1 MWTTLPQRALD
12 RGCWG
17 QASFLAFACIDSPMD
32 VFSLFQAT
40 PARPGSSRTVA
51 ARLRQ
56 SLTRLGLGLLIACLP
71 LGSQAQTPQYGG
83 TIVTTPGI
91 GLGTSADV
99 NGLNPLLTS
108 SAYDAQIESLLYQP
122 LIWIDRNLQI
132 DYRRSIAS
140 AITVSDDNT
149 VFTIDLHHR
158 WRWSDG
164 VPVTTADVAYT
175 YHTILKM
182 GPQYPDYEGGGVPT
196 EVKRFEVLGPYRL
209 RITTSHPVNPRWF
222 EFNGLGKLTP
232 LPAHAWAKDSI
243 HDMNDHL
250 EDPAYFQVIDGPFRL
265 TQFHLGR
272 SLTMAPNPAYSGSDK
287 PYIHRLVFK
296 FMGGADAIFF
306 ALKAHELQLGNL
318 PWSLYLARDQLG
330 RNKTFVTGPTWGF
343 NYLGFNFNAPGI
355 AFIRDA
361 RVRQAIMHAV
371 DQDQIIHVQ
380 YFGNGT
386 RDYGPIPTNPS
397 GFLSPK
403 ARELIA
409 KGAYDPA
416 LADRLLDAAGWR
428 MGPDHVRYKDGRP
441 LKITLLITP
450 DRVEEPVML
459 KSMLAKVGIDL
470 DLQLMPFNEVIAKIM
485 DPKDTQWQAIFLSW
499 SLSAYPS
506 MKSLFG
512 CKSSYNAYHYCDQ
525 HLDSL
530 ADAMRAAP
538 GDAAMMA
545 FQDYFIDQQPV
556 IVMPA
561 YKVFVS
567 SAPNIHGLNKAFS
580 PLGGFNPQY
589 LWIDSHAA
597 AQAAAH

>member
-1 MWTTLPQRALD
+1 MGLYRRQRPPT
-12 RGCWG
+12 GS
-17 QASFLAFACIDSPMD
+17 ASIDSPMD
-32 VFSLFQAT
+32 VSPFFQTGQTTNLGRRA
-40 PARPGSSRTVA
+40 A
-51 ARLRQ
+51 ARLRR
-56 SLTRLGLGLLIACLP
+56 SLTGLALGLVMACNP
-71 LGSQAQTPQYGG
+71 IISEAQAPHPHYGG

-91 GLGTSADV
+91 GFGTSADV

-108 SAYDAQIESLLYQP
+108 SEYDAQIESLLYQP
-122 LIWIDRNLQI
+122 LIWIDRTLSI
-132 DYRRSIAS
+132 DFRRSIAS
-140 AITVSDDNT
+140 AITVSGDNT
-149 VFTIDLHHR
+149 VFTIDLHHH

-164 VPVTTADVAYT
+164 TPVTTADVAYT
-175 YHTILKM
+175 YHMILKL
-182 GPQYPDYEGGGVPT
+182 GAQYPDYEGGGVPT
-196 EVKRFEVLGPYRL
+196 EVKRFEILGPYRL
-209 RITTSHPVNPRWF
+209 RITTTHPVNPRWF
-222 EFNGLGKLTP
+222 EFNGLGKLLP
-232 LPAHAWAKDSI
+232 LPAHAWAKYSV

-250 EDPAYFQVIDGPFRL
+250 EDPAFFQVIDGPFRIA
-265 TQFHLGR
+265 QFHLGR
-272 SLTMAPNPAYSGSDK
+272 SLTMVPNPAYSGRDK

-296 FMGGADAIFF
+296 FMSSADSIFF
-306 ALKAHELQLGNL
+306 ALKAGELQLGNL
-318 PWSLYLARDQLG
+318 PWSLYQARDQLN

-343 NYLGFNFNAPGI
+343 NYLGFNFNAPAIG
-355 AFIRDA
+355 FIRDV

-371 DQDQIIHVQ
+371 DQDQIIHVR
-380 YFGNGT
+380 YFGHGM
-386 RDYGPIPTNPS
+386 RDYGPIPTNPP
-397 GFLSPK
+397 GFLSAK
-403 ARELIA
+403 ARDLIA

-450 DRVEEPVML
+450 DREEEPVML

-512 CKSSYNAYHYCDQ
+512 CNSSYNAYHYCDR

-538 GDAAMMA
+538 GDEAMMA
-545 FQDYFIDQQPV
+545 FQDYFIEQQPV
-556 IVMPA
+556 VVMPG
-561 YKVFVS
+561 YKVFIS
-567 SAPNIHGLNKAFS
+567 SAPDIHGLNKAFS

-589 LWIDSHAA
+589 LWIDSRAS
-597 AQAAAH
+597 AHGPAH